1 VGAEIDVLDNGRLAQ
16 PGRTQATGEPLV
28 LATGG
33 LAIDKQPEPIL
44 ATEFAGIGGVLQ
56 LDKGIGHGG
65 EAERAQ
71 ALDGRM
77 DQHRISSGQW

>member
-1 VGAEIDVLDNGRLAQ
+1 V
-16 PGRTQATGEPLV
+16 
-28 LATGG
+28 
-33 LAIDKQPEPIL
+33 
-44 ATEFAGIGGVLQ
+44 Q
-56 LDKGIGHGG
+56 LEKGIGHGG